1 MKESGVNVNIFGS
14 HSTPAAS
21 TSKCKAAGLSF
32 KEISNRQG
40 GQPNVLSHYIMTSQL
55 RKIFLRLFFS
65 NFVNID
71 CVKLLKF
78 GNIYVVCNAFKHYN
92 NQNLFFHS
100 YS

>member
-14 HSTPAAS
+14 HSTTAAS

-55 RKIFLRLFFS
+55 RKIFLRLFFC
-65 NFVNID
+65 NFVNSRHIIEYILSVWTYI
-71 CVKLLKF
+71 CGIQWVQAL
-78 GNIYVVCNAFKHYN
+78 
-92 NQNLFFHS
+92 Q
-100 YS
+100 